1 VCLQAGSER
10 FEGTVIELPD
20 DIFDWYMGLD
30 AREDEYQDRQRVRK
44 NRRARQER
52 KALIEAKK
60 GKTNA

>member
-1 VCLQAGSER
+1 M
-10 FEGTVIELPD
+10 IELPD